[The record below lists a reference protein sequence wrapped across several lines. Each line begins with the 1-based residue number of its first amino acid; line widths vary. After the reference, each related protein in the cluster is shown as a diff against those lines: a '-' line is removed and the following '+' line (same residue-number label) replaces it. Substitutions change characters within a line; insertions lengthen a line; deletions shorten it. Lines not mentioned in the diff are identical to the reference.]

1 MLPDAPRR
9 PVACP
14 EEDKVDCKRRQR
26 EEWRVESSLLHGK
39 KFSFSAEW
47 KSCWLHFSLNR
58 DFKSFVDLTLEG
70 NWVLCLRTNRFWL
83 SSHIYSR
90 SRIIFTRVGFSNE
103 IRDSRSRWE
112 HCERCVVD
120 GSSHRT
126 IWTTCTSHKNRWMA
140 FMAVKACVEFWC
152 EWTGVQMMSQY
163 SINPVKK

>member
-1 MLPDAPRR
+1 MLPDAPRC

-14 EEDKVDCKRRQR
+14 EEDKVDCGRRQR
-26 EEWRVESSLLHGK
+26 EEWRVECSFLHGK

-90 SRIIFTRVGFSNE
+90 PRIIFTRVGFSNE
-103 IRDSRSRWE
+103 IRDPRSRWE

-126 IWTTCTSHKNRWMA
+126 IWTTRTVLKGSLNGLYGGESLRWISVRRGGCVDDVTSIDDASNK
-140 FMAVKACVEFWC
+140 
-152 EWTGVQMMSQY
+152 
-163 SINPVKK
+163 